1 VLKDSKNNYESTNN
15 KMSLEFDIQRYLDV
29 NLTSSF
35 DDNYYFDIKDAIP
48 ITLNVASFIFINT
61 DRKHNIHH
69 ILDYL

>member
-1 VLKDSKNNYESTNN
+1 MLKDSKNNYESTN

-48 ITLNVASFIFINT
+48 ITLNVASFFLLIQIVNIIFIT
-61 DRKHNIHH
+61 F
-69 ILDYL
+69 LDYL